1 MSKCTLTA
9 RVFEDEVSILRSAK
23 LYLLV
28 HTDEIGSAGAAMS
41 PRDRVWSAAISPK
54 SGKNDHYI
62 ELMGLDTFTGA
73 ERMAGSEELQPN

>member
-28 HTDEIGSAGAAMS
+28 HTDEFGSAGAAMS

-54 SGKNDHYI
+54 SGKA
-62 ELMGLDTFTGA
+62 TTT
-73 ERMAGSEELQPN
+73 SS